1 MMLRTPPLKRRA
13 QSKQPEDGSPNS
25 GNRQLIIYEDT
36 PLPESSH
43 DHPET
48 SDQMLCTYQCRQMV
62 KSEFFDALS
71 SAEKQARDSQSKL
84 ETLNND
90 YLKADAER
98 KKFRDQ
104 FLNSEQELAA
114 ARGREEA
121 LQDQLLKEVNASQ
134 ERLRKQ
140 LQLYSELEW
149 VLVGSCHVYVWSICK
164 TNLYSPS
171 PRSEVIRAWFTKRW
185 EVTAGIKVIPLT
197 HNQFL
202 FIFPSQQEA
211 TRVKEGEWFWNGRKL
226 SLKWWSP
233 VTGANL
239 SKHSSEH
246 KWVRAFGVP
255 LHAWSES
262 TFRSIGNLC
271 GGFVGVDV
279 ETRDKSQLYWARICI
294 KASLA
299 EIPRTIEIDCGDWVY
314 EISILQDEHAQ
325 PIGKKVAGVHI
336 QKAVEVDLQ
345 KAASVSSI
353 DRHVKDHV
361 VELPAQKNNNLT
373 FKTGSRSKPLENSLK
388 QKGKEI
394 VGPSGTKP
402 LDHSYYSSGPKPIR
416 TNNRRGKRENNSY
429 WRAKG
434 PIKYPPIISTPT
446 QTEAHCDAAIAASSP
461 TVQGEELGEEAD
473 DEAELGISSSIIPR
487 QITDLSPS
495 FGDDSEFSSHSFG
508 DHLALPWYDSE
519 DQVANPTVIETSKW
533 TKLVLG
539 KACKA
544 FGVNV
549 RGFENEILGMILR
562 MEQRRQLELE
572 LKKQSAAKGKETSR
586 KKGETEAK
594 RLVCSVNYGSGGIKG
609 KFQHEVNL
617 RKKAETSAAAS
628 EEKAS
633 LLERKLSSVSESI
646 KREKS
651 RLQNDLEQL
660 KSESKF
666 SVTKISKNLERM
678 EFRAA
683 NAEKESVLLKE
694 QLEELRKRLD
704 ECVQQRIEAEKKLSN
719 FTFQEGCSSDNILV
733 KHLQD
738 ELRNCEAEVREARK
752 LRSSHENI
760 ELLKVKL
767 LEEKG
772 RRDRA
777 ESELLKLADL
787 QGDMKKLEDELT
799 TWKSMVKDIPGVSC
813 ADDVPPKFA
822 ALQREVL
829 DSMTKVGEVQARL
842 KQMEV
847 ALDTAELEKRKAE
860 SEAAVAKESADS
872 SKSEIKRI
880 ELKLVAVIE
889 EKDRL
894 KNVVEDLRK
903 QKSVESGHEVVS
915 GAILQGLEASLA
927 KKEDAIKELESS
939 LSEQKEV
946 NIRQLNE
953 INLLSEKLNNE
964 ARRIRSL
971 EREGDRLR
979 SEIALLESKLG
990 HGDYS
995 SANTKVLRMVN
1006 TLGVENEA
1014 KQTIEALQNEL
1025 QKTKEKLL
1033 AIQEL
1038 KEQSADA
1045 GTLVDS
1051 YISGKIMQ
1059 LKEQIATLEKREE
1072 RYKTV
1077 FADRIS
1083 VFRRA
1088 CCELF
1093 GYKIVMDDHHR
1104 PDGIPVT
1111 RFMLQSIY
1119 AQSDNEKLEFE
1130 YESGNTNILAN
1141 TYTSQPEISRQ
1152 VDIFIRKMN
1161 SIPAFTANL
1170 TVESFNKRTLS

>member
-140 LQLYSELEW
+140 LQLYSELE
-149 VLVGSCHVYVWSICK
+149 
-164 TNLYSPS
+164 
-171 PRSEVIRAWFTKRW
+171 
-185 EVTAGIKVIPLT
+185 
-197 HNQFL
+197 
-202 FIFPSQQEA
+202 
-211 TRVKEGEWFWNGRKL
+211 
-226 SLKWWSP
+226 
-233 VTGANL
+233 
-239 SKHSSEH
+239 
-246 KWVRAFGVP
+246 
-255 LHAWSES
+255 
-262 TFRSIGNLC
+262 
-271 GGFVGVDV
+271 
-279 ETRDKSQLYWARICI
+279 
-294 KASLA
+294 
-299 EIPRTIEIDCGDWVY
+299 
-314 EISILQDEHAQ
+314 
-325 PIGKKVAGVHI
+325 
-336 QKAVEVDLQ
+336 
-345 KAASVSSI
+345 
-353 DRHVKDHV
+353 
-361 VELPAQKNNNLT
+361 
-373 FKTGSRSKPLENSLK
+373 
-388 QKGKEI
+388 
-394 VGPSGTKP
+394 
-402 LDHSYYSSGPKPIR
+402 
-416 TNNRRGKRENNSY
+416 
-429 WRAKG
+429 
-434 PIKYPPIISTPT
+434 
-446 QTEAHCDAAIAASSP
+446 
-461 TVQGEELGEEAD
+461 
-473 DEAELGISSSIIPR
+473 
-487 QITDLSPS
+487 
-495 FGDDSEFSSHSFG
+495 
-508 DHLALPWYDSE
+508 
-519 DQVANPTVIETSKW
+519 
-533 TKLVLG
+533 
-539 KACKA
+539 
-544 FGVNV
+544 
-549 RGFENEILGMILR
+549 
-562 MEQRRQLELE
+562 
-572 LKKQSAAKGKETSR
+572 
-586 KKGETEAK
+586 
-594 RLVCSVNYGSGGIKG
+594 G